1 MLTYALAPTA
11 EEAAA
16 EVSAGKVQGDPDI
29 ATKQASFFLIK
40 IKKISCAD
48 RRGSCGDR
56 DRDRG
61 GSSILEYRDL

>member
-40 IKKISCAD
+40 KKYLAPTAEEAAAIETETEVALVS
-48 RRGSCGDR
+48 
-56 DRDRG
+56 
-61 GSSILEYRDL
+61 